1 MIAKDYLEAVFDR
14 LGITQ
19 KEAVER
25 TGRSYNSINQK
36 LRFGTFRVEDF
47 VDFLDDLGV
56 DMKLV
61 LRSTGEEIKPY
72 ISGHGYPVRKMVDG
86 VKYNTDKSYAL
97 SNTYYSDGENEYID
111 GKAIELYMDTNGGYF
126 FAERHED
133 GSAKIIPV
141 DASIAAPFIEKYGT
155 DIEKKPKE

>member
-1 MIAKDYLEAVFDR
+1 MKPFLTVLELR
-14 LGITQ
+14 R
-19 KEAVER
+19 KK
-25 TGRSYNSINQK
+25 RS
-36 LRFGTFRVEDF
+36 REPDAA
-47 VDFLDDLGV
+47 
-56 DMKLV
+56 
-61 LRSTGEEIKPY
+61 
-72 ISGHGYPVRKMVDG
+72 G